1 VLDRLPYFLRRTLRN
16 MRQSPFLTLAT
27 VATVTVALAILG
39 FFGILVVN
47 VQALTLHWSKDVQ
60 VVAYLDQLPP
70 QDELNRWM
78 TRIRGLEEVSGV
90 NFVSREEAF
99 DRFQDRLGTHADLL
113 TGIDPEILPAS
124 LEIELKPQYRSQG
137 SVQQVVETLRKN
149 HPPFD
154 LRYGQDWLERFES
167 FVAILKLV
175 GFILG
180 GFLLFAALFIVS
192 NTIRLTMYARREELE
207 IMALVG
213 ATRRFIKLPFI
224 IEGAFQ
230 GAAGGVLALALVY
243 LTFALFLRE
252 GLRAVLLTPGEYDIA
267 FLPGDYQLALIGM
280 GLTLG
285 LFGSL
290 VSLRR
295 FVRI

>member
-1 VLDRLPYFLRRTLRN
+1 MLERLRYFLHRTLRN
-16 MRQSPFLTLAT
+16 IRQSPFICLAT

-47 VQALTLHWSKDVQ
+47 VQKLTLTWSKDVQ
-60 VVAYLDQLPP
+60 VVAYVDAVP
-70 QDELNRWM
+70 QQNVLNRWLSEV
-78 TRIRGLEEVSGV
+78 RSLEEVSSVG
-90 NFVSREEAF
+90 FVSREEAYN
-99 DRFQDRLGTHADLL
+99 RFQKRLGAHSDLL
-113 TGIDPEILPAS
+113 TGVEPDILPAS
-124 LEIELKPQYRSQG
+124 LEIELKPEYRSQQG
-137 SVQQVVETLRKN
+137 VQQVVEKLRRN
-149 HPPFD
+149 HPPFE
-154 LRYGQDWLERFES
+154 LRYGQDWLERFEA

-175 GFILG
+175 GMILG
-180 GFLLFAALFIVS
+180 SFLLFAALFIVS
-192 NTIRLTMYARREELE
+192 NTIRLTMYARRDELE

-224 IEGAFQ
+224 IEGALQ
-230 GAAGGVLALALVY
+230 GAAGGILALVCVY

-252 GLRAVLLTPGEYDIA
+252 GLRAVLLTPGEYAVA
-267 FLPGDYQLALIGM
+267 FLPGGYQLALV
-280 GLTLG
+280 GLGLALG